1 MTSWYVRNAT
11 ITPNAS
17 FPAVPITLHPDDDEL
32 SRGRI
37 MTDEW
42 GEEIMARGTWELLK
56 EQRAGKGNERAVHEC
71 WDANAARPQKTWTSE
86 RIYLDLVFFLI
97 SCFAISTAAQA
108 QSLPLPWIV
117 WMNKYSLKLQLSCTA
132 KKEIFFF
139 RLSFHEKLSIPV
151 ALSGLTHWRA
161 KEIFACLDKH
171 LQLPEGKGS
180 ASRFSFVVIVL
191 CSEAPS
197 MMPASSEH
205 QRMGVC
211 ISNSPAQRRLCWHSH
226 KYWGC
231 DKKCQPGRWECVM
244 RSYFGNWDH
253 VGEHN
258 NL

>member
-1 MTSWYVRNAT
+1 MKGLFMSAEMQMQHVPRKRGPVKGSIWIWSSSWFLALPSALQPRLK
-11 ITPNAS
+11 AS
-17 FPAVPITLHPDDDEL
+17 LCHRLF
-32 SRGRI
+32 
-37 MTDEW
+37 EW
-42 GEEIMARGTWELLK
+42 I
-56 EQRAGKGNERAVHEC
+56 
-71 WDANAARPQKTWTSE
+71 
-86 RIYLDLVFFLI
+86 
-97 SCFAISTAAQA
+97 
-108 QSLPLPWIV
+108 
-117 WMNKYSLKLQLSCTA
+117 NKYSLKLQLSCTA

-180 ASRFSFVVIVL
+180 ASRFCFVVIVL
-191 CSEAPS
+191 CSEAPR